1 MIDNWKTLY
10 EMVWNRL
17 VSRMYPVIDTIVIL
31 ISLVFILLILSHSS
45 EMSQMMTKKAGWLID
60 FN

>member
-31 ISLVFILLILSHSS
+31 IVLVFILLILSHSS
-45 EMSQMMTKKAGWLID
+45 ETSQIMTKKAGWLID